1 MCTVLLAYRAHP
13 RYRLI
18 LAANRDEF
26 YERPTAPAGFWDDAR
41 AVFAGRDLRHG
52 GTWLGVTAAGRLA
65 ALTNYR
71 DPAENVS
78 HRLSRG
84 HLVSEYLAGEGSTER
99 YLESLRVKRAAYNG
113 YNLLFGDMEQLY
125 CYSNRTDE
133 TAIIE
138 PGVHGLSNHLLDT
151 PWPKVARGREALA
164 RLLAAEEIRE
174 EELFAIV
181 GDRSRASDEELP
193 ETGVG
198 LEWER
203 VLSAIFITSERYGT
217 RSSSILLVGED
228 LQATFVERS
237 FDSGAARESRVS
249 FDWSARG
256 ASVGS

>member
-26 YERPTAPAGFWDDAR
+26 YERPTAPAGFWDDVPG
-41 AVFAGRDLRHG
+41 VFAGRDLRHG
-52 GTWLGVTAAGRLA
+52 GTWLGVTASGRIA

-84 HLVSEYLAGEGSTER
+84 HLVSEYLAGESSTER
-99 YLESLRVKRAAYNG
+99 YLESLRAKRAGHNG
-113 YNLLFGDMEQLY
+113 YNLLLGDMEQLY

-133 TAIIE
+133 IAIIE

-151 PWPKVARGREALA
+151 PWPKVARGKEALA
-164 RLLAAEEIRE
+164 RLLSAEEVRE
-174 EELFAIV
+174 EELFEIV
-181 GDRSRASDEELP
+181 GDRSRAPDEELP

-217 RSSSILLVGED
+217 RSSSILSVGED
-228 LQATFVERS
+228 LQARFVERS
-237 FDSGAARESRVS
+237 FDSGALRESRVT
-249 FDWSARG
+249 FDWSAKREER
-256 ASVGS
+256 

>member
-26 YERPTAPAGFWDDAR
+26 YERPTAVAGFWEDA
-41 AVFAGRDLRHG
+41 AQLFAGRDLRHG
-52 GTWLGVTAAGRLA
+52 GTWLGVTASGRIA

-71 DPAENVS
+71 DPAEMVS

-84 HLVSEYLAGEGSTER
+84 HLVSDYLAAGSSSEEYLEG
-99 YLESLRVKRAAYNG
+99 LRAKRAAYNG
-113 YNLLFGDMEQLY
+113 YNLLFGDMERLY
-125 CYSNRTDE
+125 CYSNRIDE
-133 TAIIE
+133 VAVIE

-151 PWPKVARGREALA
+151 PWPKVARGKEALA
-164 RLLAAEEIRE
+164 RLLTADEMPE
-174 EELFAIV
+174 EELFAIL
-181 GDRSRASDEELP
+181 GNKERWPDEQLP

-203 VLSAIFITSERYGT
+203 VLSAIFITGERYGT

-228 LQATFVERS
+228 LQASFVERS
-237 FDSGAARESRVS
+237 FEAGDVFETRAS
-249 FDWSARG
+249 FDWSG
-256 ASVGS
+256 KG